1 MRTTTILLWGALAL
15 AGLGGCGAQTTNLT
29 PEANKKTISNLP
41 EWFVNTPDDPNYIF
55 ATATMT
61 SKDLQMAVDK
71 ASTAARTELA
81 RQMETKYAN
90 LTKQFQEEVGAG
102 ENSEL
107 LQQFTSATKA
117 VTQQTLNGSKID
129 KKDVQT
135 ESGIYRAYVLMSL
148 PIGTANQMLMEKI
161 KANQNLYTRFRS
173 TKAFEELDKELG
185 ASKKEGSQ

>member
-1 MRTTTILLWGALAL
+1 MRKTVVLIWGALAF
-15 AGLGGCGAQTTNLT
+15 AGLSGCGAHTTNLT

-41 EWFVNTPDDPNYIF
+41 EWYANTPDNPDYIF

-81 RQMETKYAN
+81 KQMETKYAN

-102 ENSEL
+102 DGSEL

-117 VTQQTLNGSKID
+117 VTQQTLTGSKID
-129 KKDVQT
+129 KKDVQS

-148 PIGTANQMLMEKI
+148 PIGTANKMLMDKI
-161 KANQNLYTRFRS
+161 KANESLYTRFRS
-173 TKAFEELDKELG
+173 TKAFEELDKELE
-185 ASKKEGSQ
+185 ATKK